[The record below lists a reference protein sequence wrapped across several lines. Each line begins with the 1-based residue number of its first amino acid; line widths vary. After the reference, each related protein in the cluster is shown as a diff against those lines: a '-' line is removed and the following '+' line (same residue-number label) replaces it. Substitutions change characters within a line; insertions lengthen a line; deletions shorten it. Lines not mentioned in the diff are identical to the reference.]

1 MPFSFALCLPLPIP
15 PSTPPFRI
23 SIVETI
29 RLTSHPIPKSFRNH
43 ANITHS
49 APTKPTQ
56 PLGYPYSQT
65 PPSLHLKPLIPTLDS
80 SPFCLIAA
88 FSSSDQHF
96 AIGFLQLLITT
107 MSLPNRQDW
116 NRRLSPPATRP
127 IGRTNEKKAL
137 CLMRGESLKASLDR
151 LT

>member
-29 RLTSHPIPKSFRNH
+29 RLTNHPIPKSFRNH

-49 APTKPTQ
+49 APTKPAQ

-65 PPSLHLKPLIPTLDS
+65 PPSHHLKPLIPTLDS
-80 SPFCLIAA
+80 GPFCLIVA
-88 FSSSDQHF
+88 FSSSEQRF
-96 AIGFLQLLITT
+96 AIGFLQLLVTT
-107 MSLPNRQDW
+107 MSLPNRYSLLHDGLEQEAFTASSAPYREYQRKKGSLPHA
-116 NRRLSPPATRP
+116 RREP
-127 IGRTNEKKAL
+127 
-137 CLMRGESLKASLDR
+137 
-151 LT
+151 